1 MKNSRIKEIKA
12 AVIGV
17 KIQPKP
23 IFASRLKLIFL
34 PPLARP
40 SPKTAPTT
48 ACELDT
54 GTRGKEGKFII
65 NKKSFK
71 VEDANTK
78 SVVELAKTT
87 IKAPIGEISM
97 MLDPTVS
104 ITLFE

>member
-1 MKNSRIKEIKA
+1 MKNSSINEIKA

-17 KIQPKP
+17 NIHPTP
-23 IFASRLKLIFL
+23 ILPSNLKLIFL

-40 SPKTAPTT
+40 KPKTAPTT
-48 ACELDT
+48 ACELET
-54 GTRGKEGKFII
+54 GTSGKEGRFSIT
-65 NKKSFK
+65 KKSFK
-71 VEDANTK
+71 VEDAKTK